1 MAALN
6 SAPVQ
11 AELTGIG
18 LKEVCDSSELAC
30 ISYVRGFIE
39 GVGIRGL
46 MLMGPENF
54 RMPWCATPQVTVQQ
68 MTLVVEKYPLP
79 QNRQPQYCLRI
90 AGNSRCTLNDER
102 PFILR
107 TRSLIASFGGTDT
120 NICT

>member
-1 MAALN
+1 MANHHFIVSGALVAALS

-54 RMPWCATPQVTVQQ
+54 FQYEQ
-68 MTLVVEKYPLP
+68 LKSSPLFLALL
-79 QNRQPQYCLRI
+79 QSGLSC
-90 AGNSRCTLNDER
+90 
-102 PFILR
+102 
-107 TRSLIASFGGTDT
+107 
-120 NICT
+120 

>member
-1 MAALN
+1 VASHHFIVSGALVVALN
-6 SAPVQ
+6 SASVQ
-11 AELTGIG
+11 AELTGNG

-68 MTLVVEKYPLP
+68 MTLVVEKYLSDHPESLDKP
-79 QNRQPQYCLRI
+79 GNTLTYI
-90 AGNSRCTLNDER
+90 ALETAFPCEGELK
-102 PFILR
+102 
-107 TRSLIASFGGTDT
+107 
-120 NICT
+120 